1 VCACVLVY
9 EYCPSDSCSWYLVLG
24 SVVIAFLCFG
34 FSQRVNK
41 FHIMTFITDP

>member
-1 VCACVLVY
+1 MCMRFCGTVLPILVLGTW
-9 EYCPSDSCSWYLVLG
+9 SLVLG

-41 FHIMTFITDP
+41 FHIMSFITDP